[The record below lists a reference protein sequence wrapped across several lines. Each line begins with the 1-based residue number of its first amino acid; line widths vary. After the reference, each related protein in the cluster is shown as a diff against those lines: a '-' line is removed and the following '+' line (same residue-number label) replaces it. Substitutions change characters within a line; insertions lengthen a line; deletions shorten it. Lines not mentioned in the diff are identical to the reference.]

1 MFMWLYDTGCS
12 GLSNRRI
19 KVVKVSYVLVLLIE
33 FIEMVLLV
41 LYPHWL
47 LLLGST

>member
-19 KVVKVSYVLVLLIE
+19 KVLKVSFVLLIE